1 MKIRV
6 PENIS
11 DITLEQY
18 QRYHK
23 LVERTDIDELN
34 FNKRLVEI
42 FCGISYHDSSKI
54 NAKDYL
60 EIIEMVKFAIGQDSD
75 FVQRFEMN
83 GLEFGFIPNLND
95 MTFDEYRALSNFGV
109 EVDNLHLLM
118 SVLFRPITNTDS
130 FGNYSI
136 MPYTGIKEYSD
147 VMKQTPMNV
156 VNGAL
161 VFFLNLSRELN
172 SHIQKCIVQEQV
184 RVNKRATIS
193 ENGIGTPL
201 GTS

>member
-11 DITLEQY
+11 DITLDQY

-23 LVERTDIDELN
+23 LSERKDIDELN

-60 EIIEMVKFAIGQDSD
+60 EIIEMVKFAIGQDSE

-118 SVLFRPITNTDS
+118 SVLFRPVINTDA

-172 SHIQKCIVQEQV
+172 NHIQKCIAQEQV

-193 ENGIGTPL
+193 ENGIGMQL

>member
-11 DITLEQY
+11 DITLDQY

-23 LVERTDIDELN
+23 LSERTDIDELN

-60 EIIEMVKFAIGQDSD
+60 EIIEMVKFAIGQDSE

-118 SVLFRPITNTDS
+118 SVLFRPVTNTDA

-172 SHIQKCIVQEQV
+172 SHIQKCIAQEQV

-193 ENGIGTPL
+193 ENGIGMQL

>member
-1 MKIRV
+1 
-6 PENIS
+6 
-11 DITLEQY
+11 
-18 QRYHK
+18 
-23 LVERTDIDELN
+23 
-34 FNKRLVEI
+34 
-42 FCGISYHDSSKI
+42 
-54 NAKDYL
+54 
-60 EIIEMVKFAIGQDSD
+60 
-75 FVQRFEMN
+75 
-83 GLEFGFIPNLND
+83 

-118 SVLFRPITNTDS
+118 SVLFRPVTNTDA

-172 SHIQKCIVQEQV
+172 NHIQKCIAQEQV

-193 ENGIGTPL
+193 ENGIGMPL